1 MRTFR
6 LIRPEG
12 PDQLFHE
19 RLSEEAQAQG
29 TSAASRACV
38 LVFGLDTASH
48 RLLVPLLREGKW
60 SLYQFTYQQ
69 VQSLTGVESTANHL
83 AKGKADEAIRMVDD
97 DEVVDAEEL
106 YLSYLEPQLNKLLDS
121 HTKFQPQPA
130 DVATHCVVLDDKFVS
145 CPCEGKLLWSRIH
158 GNIIKVVQPAGG
170 ACYQST
176 VVCVVRVHLF
186 VETYL
191 FIP

>member
-83 AKGKADEAIRMVDD
+83 AKGKTDEEIRKAAD
-97 DEVVDAEEL
+97 DEVVDAEGL
-106 YLSYLEPQLNKLLDS
+106 YLSYLEPQLNKLLGS
-121 HTKFQPQPA
+121 HSKFQPQPA

>member
-1 MRTFR
+1 M
-6 LIRPEG
+6 
-12 PDQLFHE
+12 
-19 RLSEEAQAQG
+19 
-29 TSAASRACV
+29 SA
-38 LVFGLDTASH
+38 L
-48 RLLVPLLREGKW
+48 
-60 SLYQFTYQQ
+60 QFTQPASQ
-69 VQSLTGVESTANHL
+69 IPNRGESTANHL

-97 DEVVDAEEL
+97 DEVVDAEEI
-106 YLSYLEPQLNKLLDS
+106 YMSYLEPQLNKLLES

>member
-12 PDQLFHE
+12 QLFDE
-19 RLSEEAQAQG
+19 RLSEEAQAQE

-38 LVFGLDTASH
+38 FCEGEDTASH

-97 DEVVDAEEL
+97 DEVVDAEEI
-106 YLSYLEPQLNKLLDS
+106 YMSYLEPQLNKMLDS

-145 CPCEGKLLWSRIH
+145 CPCEGKLLWSRIR

>member
-12 PDQLFHE
+12 LGQLYQE
-19 RLSEEAQAQG
+19 RLSEEAQAEE

-38 LVFGLDTASH
+38 FCEGENTASH
-48 RLLVPLLREGKW
+48 RLLVPLLRKGKW

-83 AKGKADEAIRMVDD
+83 AKGKTDEEIRNADD
-97 DEVVDAEEL
+97 DEVVVAEEL
-106 YLSYLEPQLNKLLDS
+106 YLSYLEAQLNKLLDS

-145 CPCEGKLLWSRIH
+145 CPGEVKLLWSWIH
-158 GNIIKVVQPAGG
+158 GNIIQVVQPAGG